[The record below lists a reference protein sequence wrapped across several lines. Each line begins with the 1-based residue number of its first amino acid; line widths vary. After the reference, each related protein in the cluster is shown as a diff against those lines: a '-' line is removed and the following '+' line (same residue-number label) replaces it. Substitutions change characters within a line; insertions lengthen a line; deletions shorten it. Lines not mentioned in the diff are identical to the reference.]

1 MIRWKGALC
10 ERSNREDRR
19 KQRKSISLLISRHE
33 PADLALLLV
42 THASIP
48 FINRRKASPPN
59 LLSNHIIPN
68 PLPSPSS
75 VSTPVCIFTVP
86 RNDLSCGGGGDM
98 FSPPRISVSC
108 GFGSIG
114 LHADCT
120 PKFGPGSR
128 SRFRI

>member
-1 MIRWKGALC
+1 MIRWGSALC

-19 KQRKSISLLISRHE
+19 KQRISISLLISHHK
-33 PADLALLLV
+33 PATLALLLV

-59 LLSNHIIPN
+59 LISNHIIPDS
-68 PLPSPSS
+68 LPSPSP

-86 RNDLSCGGGGDM
+86 RSDLSCGGGGGM

-120 PKFGPGSR
+120 PAFDPGSR
-128 SRFRI
+128 SRVGI